1 MESTYIELIGI
12 NESRLSKEEISE
24 DNLKDNEALIKAE
37 YSMIS
42 AGTELSRAFGLK
54 KGFSYPVRPG
64 YCMVGKVLKKGKALD
79 FEVNDRVFVN
89 APHASVV
96 RRSHENKVQGPLIF
110 KIPDDI
116 DPIKASAINLLL
128 VAIQGVNLSDAK
140 IGDSVGVFGLGNIG
154 ILVAAMYKKMG
165 LKVIGIDPVKH
176 RLDLAK
182 KMGIDYLID
191 QKDPKE
197 EIDRLTDNKGLDIS
211 VDVTGLSEVIINCIE
226 NTRSYGQVILLG
238 SPRVSYEV
246 DITPVLSNIHMK
258 NLIVK
263 GGFNKTTPVS
273 PVDGS
278 NNSLINNLNK
288 VFDLLRSDDFD
299 ISILI
304 SDVIDPKDCEKAYY
318 DLMYNKD
325 KVNLIVYDWSNY

>member
-96 RRSHENKVQGPLIF
+96 RRSHEDKVQGPLIF

-140 IGDSVGVFGLGNIG
+140 VGDSVGVFGLGNIG

-299 ISILI
+299 ISVLI
-304 SDVIDPKDCEKAYY
+304 SDVIDPKECQKAYY

>member
-96 RRSHENKVQGPLIF
+96 RRSHEDKIQGPLIF

-197 EIDRLTDNKGLDIS
+197 EIDRLTNNKGLDIS

-299 ISILI
+299 ISVLI
-304 SDVIDPKDCEKAYY
+304 SDVIDPKECQKAYY

>member
-96 RRSHENKVQGPLIF
+96 RRSHEDKVQGPLIF

-182 KMGIDYLID
+182 KMGIDHLID

-299 ISILI
+299 ISVLI
-304 SDVIDPKDCEKAYY
+304 SDVIDPKDCQKAYY

>member
-1 MESTYIELIGI
+1 MKSTYIELIGI

>member
-96 RRSHENKVQGPLIF
+96 RRSHEDKVQGPLIF

-299 ISILI
+299 ISVLI
-304 SDVIDPKDCEKAYY
+304 SDVIDPKDCQKTYY